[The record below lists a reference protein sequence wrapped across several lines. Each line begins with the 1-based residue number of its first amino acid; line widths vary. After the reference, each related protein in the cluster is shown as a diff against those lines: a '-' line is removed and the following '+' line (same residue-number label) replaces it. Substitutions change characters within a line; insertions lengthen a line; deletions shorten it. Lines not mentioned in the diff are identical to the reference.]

1 MILSHTGSWSAART
15 RQRAAFTLMEVL
27 VVAAII
33 VILAGVGGV
42 VYTNYLDKA
51 KMDKARIDV
60 KMLSDT
66 VEAFKVNNP
75 AGSYPS
81 ALSDLCMPQEGRAA
95 VLEQSALFDPWG
107 HQYAYEPGNT
117 HQLTGKPRVYTQAPD
132 GSIISNW

>member
-1 MILSHTGSWSAART
+1 MILSHTEGRPTART

-51 KMDKARIDV
+51 RMDKARIDV

-66 VEAFKVNNP
+66 VEAFKVNN
-75 AGSYPS
+75 GSYPG